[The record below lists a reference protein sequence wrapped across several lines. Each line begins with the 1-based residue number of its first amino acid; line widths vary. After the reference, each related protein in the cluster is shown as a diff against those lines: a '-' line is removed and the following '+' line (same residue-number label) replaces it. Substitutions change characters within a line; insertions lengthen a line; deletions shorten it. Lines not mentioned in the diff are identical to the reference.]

1 VPEGR
6 SFGVNMRKLHASRG
20 RIALL
25 VLAGLSYAVAQ
36 AQAKPQQRGVKDVT
50 PGPASTAPS
59 PVGPYYA
66 LVIGNNNYQQLNK
79 LKTAVNDARDVA
91 QLLQDR
97 FGFQTK
103 VLYDATRSQILEAI
117 DSYRGLPEKSNLVI
131 YYAGHGWKDTEA
143 GRAYWLP
150 VDAEE
155 HQRPNWIN
163 STDITDGIHA
173 IPSRHIL
180 VISDSCFSG
189 DLTMRGAGAAIMSQE
204 HNAMLAKL
212 LSMKSRHIMSSGSDE
227 PVADVGSGGNSVF
240 AAALIESLKDMEGDS
255 FTAEALL
262 SERVKPRVAGRSAQT
277 PQYAMLRESNNDL
290 GDFVFFRSKN
300 NLPSH
305 TATKSADAPAAGA
318 AHGDTSLT
326 GAPAAGTA
334 HGDKSLTDAKR
345 YYAAKQFDRALPLF
359 QRIAQS
365 GNGEAAR
372 YLGRMYFIGQGG
384 LVQDYAQAA
393 FWYRKAAD
401 AGAAGG
407 MTDLGRMYETGKGGL
422 AKDHAQAVTL
432 YRKAA
437 EAGNPAGMT
446 NLGHMYEGGRGGLAK
461 DEAQAVIWYRKAAEA
476 GDPAGMTDLGQMY
489 ANGLGGLA
497 KDDAQAVIW
506 HQKAADAGNAI
517 AMFRLGHAYANGL
530 LSLAKDDVK
539 AANWYRKAADAGNAD
554 AMNNLGLM
562 YSNGKGGLPKDDIQ
576 AVSWYRKA
584 ANSGDGIGMSNL
596 GFMYANGRGGL
607 PKDDTQAVSWYR
619 KGADAGDGL
628 GMSNLGVMYESG
640 RGGLPKDQA
649 QAVYWFRKAGDL
661 GDEHAKQALERLGI
675 TNQR

>member
-1 VPEGR
+1 
-6 SFGVNMRKLHASRG
+6 MRNLHASRR

-25 VLAGLSYAVAQ
+25 VLAGLSCAAFQ
-36 AQAKPQQRGVKDVT
+36 GQAKPKQRGLKDVT
-50 PGPASTAPS
+50 PEPAATALS

-91 QLLQDR
+91 QILQDR
-97 FGFQTK
+97 FGFETK

-143 GRAYWLP
+143 ARAYWLP
-150 VDAEE
+150 VDAEQN
-155 HQRPNWIN
+155 QRPNWIN

-189 DLTMRGAGAAIMSQE
+189 DLTMRSAGAVITSHE

-212 LSMKSRHIMSSGSDE
+212 LSMRSRHIMSSGSDE
-227 PVADVGSGGNSVF
+227 PVADVGSGGHSVF

-277 PQYAMLRESNNDL
+277 PQYAMLRDSNNDL

-305 TATKSADAPAAGA
+305 TATKSSDAPVAGPAQGDNSLPSHTATKSADAPVAGM
-318 AHGDTSLT
+318 AHGDN
-326 GAPAAGTA
+326 
-334 HGDKSLTDAKR
+334 SLTDAKR

-365 GNGEAAR
+365 GNGEAAK

-384 LVQDYAQAA
+384 LVQDYVQAA

-401 AGAAGG
+401 AGDASG
-407 MTDLGRMYETGKGGL
+407 MTELGRMYELGKGGL
-422 AKDHAQAVTL
+422 AKDHAQAVTW

-446 NLGHMYEGGRGGLAK
+446 NLGHMYEGGRGGLPK
-461 DEAQAVIWYRKAAEA
+461 DEAQAVMWYRKAAEA
-476 GDPAGMTDLGQMY
+476 GEPAAMTDLGHMY
-489 ANGLGGLA
+489 ENGLRGLD

-506 HQKAADAGNAI
+506 YQKAADAGNAL
-517 AMFRLGHAYANGL
+517 AMFRLAHAYANGL
-530 LSLAKDDVK
+530 LSLAKDDVQ

-554 AMNNLGLM
+554 AMNNLA
-562 YSNGKGGLPKDDIQ
+562 I
-576 AVSWYRKA
+576 
-584 ANSGDGIGMSNL
+584 
-596 GFMYANGRGGL
+596 MYANGRGGL

-619 KGADAGDGL
+619 KAADGGDGI

-640 RGGLPKDQA
+640 RGGLPKDDTQAVSWYRKAADAGERLGMTNLGLMYEKGRGGLPKDQA
-649 QAVYWFRKAGDL
+649 QAVYWFRKAADL
-661 GDEHAKQALERLGI
+661 GDERAQQALERLGI
-675 TNQR
+675 KSK